1 MSKKKGFQKQWMWEI
16 ETAAELIMNNTQAGV
31 GAHRRHIVQP
41 FCFGMGVNRHKPG
54 YMIATFQGSK
64 LF

>member
-1 MSKKKGFQKQWMWEI
+1 MWEI

-41 FCFGMGVNRHKPG
+41 FCFGMGVNRYKPG